1 MTSSGPS
8 CSGKTVRTKKREM
21 HEKLE
26 TNLAMLFIY
35 LKTLSLIL
43 KNSLKNVIVISQ
55 DAYFKVDY
63 YE

>member
-8 CSGKTVRTKKREM
+8 CSGKTVRTKEREM